1 MLFYTINNLV
11 LLVWA
16 ALFCFRKPSK
26 IKNLVFVMIAFTQLF
41 IIMAFRKQIGYDYNM
56 YAMGFRNMARDGFEV
71 LSYKDWESGFV
82 VFTKLLGMINIMDYQ
97 WYMVIL
103 SIIAIVPAALF
114 IYKNSEA
121 PWISTILYVNMFLFF
136 MSMNFLRQMIA
147 LSLLMLAWH
156 FMKRNKFI
164 LYAVIIIIASF
175 FHQTVLIML
184 PVYFLVKMKP
194 GLKELLVYGFIL
206 LWFYTASTNLID
218 LITSF
223 YHEEYS
229 NSIFVRQ
236 GVAVA
241 YSILPVFITAVAFIL
256 VKTGTINITNEN
268 KYLINLAFIGTIMM
282 ITMSKHSIIERL
294 SYYFIPAMIL
304 VAPMIF
310 KSLQAKGLKY
320 TFASE
325 RTIDLTSK
333 KSRIILSTVFVIVL
347 LGLSYFHFYYGLN
360 ENAHGAKEYIS
371 WVSFLTFR

>member
-1 MLFYTINNLV
+1 MLFYTVNNLV

-26 IKNLVFVMIAFTQLF
+26 VKNLVFVMIAFTQLF

-56 YAMGFRNMARDGFEV
+56 YAVGFRNMARSGFDV
-71 LSYKDWESGFV
+71 LSYKDWEPGFV
-82 VFTKLLGMINIMDYQ
+82 IFTKLLGMINIMDYQ

-156 FMKRNKFI
+156 FMKKNKFI
-164 LYAVIIIIASF
+164 LFAVIIIIASF

-184 PVYFLVKMKP
+184 PAYFLVKIKP
-194 GLKELLVYGFIL
+194 GIKELIIYAFIL

-218 LITSF
+218 LVTTF
-223 YHEEYS
+223 YHEEYN
-229 NSIFVRQ
+229 NSIFIKQ
-236 GVAVA
+236 GVAAV
-241 YSILPVFITAVAFIL
+241 YSILPVFITAAAFVL
-256 VKTGTINITNEN
+256 VKAGTINLTNEN
-268 KYLINLAFIGTIMM
+268 KYLINLALIGTIMM
-282 ITMSKHSIIERL
+282 ITMSKHSIIERF

-304 VAPMIF
+304 AAPMMF
-310 KSLQAKGLKY
+310 KALQAKGVKY
-320 TFASE
+320 TFAGG
-325 RTIDLTSK
+325 RTIDLTSD
-333 KSRIILSTVFVIVL
+333 KSRKLLSVGFLIILL
-347 LGLSYFHFYYGLN
+347 ALSYFHFYYGLN
-360 ENAHGAKEYIS
+360 ENAHGAKEYTS
-371 WVSFLTFR
+371 WVSFLSFE